1 MNKCL
6 KKSLKNMARR
16 KKRKIDSKGKNPSA
30 KRPDIF
36 NPAFKGLASLS
47 EENSHQAP
55 EVPEERQKP
64 VSVVETDEAS
74 IFLEA
79 MSDVKPITGEKS
91 IIRKSGLNTAPSHPP
106 NTDEIEVISYL
117 SDLVSGTAQ
126 MDITFSD
133 EYIEGAVQGFS
144 PNLMKKLRQGRFP
157 IQSHIDLHGLTKQE
171 AEVRIREFLIK
182 SHRLGLRCVLL
193 IHGRGLNSE
202 NHIPVLKERIPVW
215 LNRGPIKKIVLAFS
229 TARPYDGGTG
239 AIYVLLR
246 RRTGVV

>member
-1 MNKCL
+1 
-6 KKSLKNMARR
+6 MARR
-16 KKRKIDSKGKNPSA
+16 KKKKFDSAVKKSSA
-30 KRPDIF
+30 KKPDVF
-36 NPAFKGLASLS
+36 NAAFKELGSLK
-47 EENSHQAP
+47 EKNGQQAT

-64 VSVVETDEAS
+64 GPVAEPDEGS

-79 MSDVKPITGEKS
+79 MSDVQPITGKKS
-91 IIRKSGLNTAPSHPP
+91 IIRKSGLNTSPSHPP
-106 NTDEIEVISYL
+106 NTDEIAVMSYL

-157 IQSHIDLHGLTKQE
+157 IQNHIDLHGLTKQE

-215 LNRGPIKKIVLAFS
+215 LNRGPIKKVVLAFS

>member
-1 MNKCL
+1 
-6 KKSLKNMARR
+6 MARR
-16 KKRKIDSKGKNPSA
+16 KKKKIDSAGKKSSA
-30 KRPDIF
+30 KKPDVF
-36 NPAFKGLASLS
+36 NAAFKELGSLK
-47 EENSHQAP
+47 EKKGQQAT

-64 VSVVETDEAS
+64 GPVVEPDEGS
-74 IFLEA
+74 IFLDA
-79 MSDVKPITGEKS
+79 MSDVQPITGKKS
-91 IIRKSGLNTAPSHPP
+91 IIRKSGINTAPSHPP
-106 NTDEIEVISYL
+106 NTDEIEVMSYL

-157 IQSHIDLHGLTKQE
+157 IQDHIDLHRLTKQE

-215 LNRGPIKKIVLAFS
+215 LNRGPIKKVVLAFS

-246 RRTGVV
+246 RRTGVI

>member
-1 MNKCL
+1 
-6 KKSLKNMARR
+6 MARR
-16 KKRKIDSKGKNPSA
+16 KKRKIASAGKKPSA

-36 NPAFKGLASLS
+36 NSAFKELVSLK
-47 EENSHQAP
+47 EENGQQAQ
-55 EVPEERQKP
+55 EIMEERQKP
-64 VSVVETDEAS
+64 GPVVKPDEAS

-79 MSDVKPITGEKS
+79 MSDVLPITGKKS
-91 IIRKSGLNTAPSHPP
+91 IIRKSGLNVAPSHPP
-106 NTDEIEVISYL
+106 NTDEIEVMSYL

-157 IQSHIDLHGLTKQE
+157 IQGHIDLHGLTKQE
-171 AEVRIREFLIK
+171 AEGRIREFLIK
-182 SHRLGLRCVLL
+182 SNRLGLRCVLL

-246 RRTGVV
+246 RRTGVI